1 MRALHATQGARGRAL
16 VKGQVVV
23 ETTVPEA
30 PFRDS
35 THAYGARRIAVK
47 V

>member
-1 MRALHATQGARGRAL
+1 MRALHATRGACEHAL

-35 THAYGARRIAVK
+35 THAYGARRIAAK